1 MVVKNAVFLLGD
13 YSQHFVFSAHPFGP
27 NHTVET
33 CKNKSRLA
41 APREGEKL
49 QADFFSRL
57 IPGDTL
63 GHLFE
68 MLPNV
73 YFFVKD
79 DEGRFVRMNRALVQ
93 ATGFKCE
100 ADVLGYTDA
109 DFFSPFL
116 AHGYREE
123 DRWIIAHNRAVPD
136 KVWFVPNGKG
146 VLTCYLCSKVPLRDE
161 AGRVI
166 GIAGVMRDAQSAGST
181 IGPYED
187 LKPALEYLHKH
198 FNESITIETVAA
210 RVHLSASQFQRRF
223 RALFQTSPMQYLLQ
237 LRIDS
242 ACQQLQRTDA
252 SIGTIAMDNGF
263 YDQSAFC
270 RQFQKRIGITPRR
283 YRDRYGKHAR
293 WSLATDPISAP
304 GAGGL

>member
-1 MVVKNAVFLLGD
+1 MKTRKNR
-13 YSQHFVFSAHPFGP
+13 
-27 NHTVET
+27 
-33 CKNKSRLA
+33 SRAALA
-41 APREGEKL
+41 AEGGDL
-49 QADFFSRL
+49 QAGFFARL

-63 GHLFE
+63 GQLFE

-79 DEGRFVRMNRALVQ
+79 AEGRFVRMNDALLRAI
-93 ATGFKCE
+93 GFSRE
-100 ADVLGYTDA
+100 ADVLGHTDA

-123 DRWIIAHNRAVPD
+123 DRWIIAENRAVPD
-136 KVWFVPNGKG
+136 KIWFVPNGKG
-146 VLTCYLCSKVPLRDE
+146 VLTCFLCSKVPLHDR

-166 GIAGVMRDAQSAGST
+166 GIAGVMRDAQSAGAT

-187 LKPALEYLHKH
+187 LRPALEYLNRH
-198 FNESITIETVAA
+198 FAESVTIETVAA
-210 RVHLSASQFQRRF
+210 QVHLSTSQFQRRF
-223 RALFQTSPMQYLLQ
+223 RALFQTSPVQYLLQ

-252 SIGTIAMDNGF
+252 SIATIALRNGF

-270 RQFQKRIGITPRR
+270 RQFKKRVGLTPRH
-283 YRDRYGKHAR
+283 YRTRLGNNAR
-293 WSLATDPISAP
+293 WSSPDE
-304 GAGGL
+304 